1 MVIKLRTYYIF
12 KINKYFSYIYNNKPY
27 KLYKMLEEIFHVND
41 YDMIL
46 SYKIYEQVAI
56 TFDKNELNKYIK
68 NNYSTCNYYLTNKSS
83 HIYSDNNEYTKL
95 VINNSNLKIK
105 TNINNPIFFKDI
117 VNYSDNIFVCDF
129 INKDY
134 FWLEKIIK
142 KDGQSDKIK
151 VK

>member
-1 MVIKLRTYYIF
+1 MRVYYIF

-27 KLYKMLEEIFHVND
+27 KLYKMIEEIFHVNN

-56 TFDKNELNKYIK
+56 TFNKEQFNKYLK
-68 NNYSTCNYYLTNKSS
+68 NKYSLDKYYLTNKSS
-83 HIYSDNNEYTKL
+83 HIYSNINEYSKL
-95 VINNSNLKIK
+95 VVNNSNLKIK
-105 TNINNPIFFKDI
+105 TNVNNPIFFKD
-117 VNYSDNIFVCDF
+117 VVEYSDNIFVCDF

-142 KDGQSDKIK
+142 N
-151 VK
+151 V

>member
-1 MVIKLRTYYIF
+1 MRVYYIF

-27 KLYKMLEEIFHVND
+27 KLYKMIEEIFHVNN

-56 TFDKNELNKYIK
+56 TFNKEKFNKYLK
-68 NNYSTCNYYLTNKSS
+68 NKYSLDKYYLTNKSS
-83 HIYSDNNEYTKL
+83 HIYSNINEYSKL
-95 VINNSNLKIK
+95 VVNNSNLKIK
-105 TNINNPIFFKDI
+105 TNVNNPIFFKD
-117 VNYSDNIFVCDF
+117 VVEYSDNIFVCDF

-142 KDGQSDKIK
+142 NDRQNNEIK

>member
-1 MVIKLRTYYIF
+1 MRVYYIF

-27 KLYKMLEEIFHVND
+27 KLYKMIEEIFHVNN

-56 TFDKNELNKYIK
+56 TFNKEQFNKYLK
-68 NNYSTCNYYLTNKSS
+68 NKYSLDKYYLTNKSS
-83 HIYSDNNEYTKL
+83 HIYSNINEYSKL
-95 VINNSNLKIK
+95 VVNNSNLKIK
-105 TNINNPIFFKDI
+105 TNVNNPIFFKD
-117 VNYSDNIFVCDF
+117 VVEYSDNIFVCDF

-142 KDGQSDKIK
+142 NDRQNNEIK